1 MGFIVSLGVR
11 LEMRLGVRLEVPRR
25 WSSAVARRPMALGAT
40 EGNKAMAVR
49 TWVNILMLQFDGM
62 VILVVL
68 IDVSVSMNES
78 RSAEALSTIVARGA
92 TNGGAT
98 CVWRPEAL
106 SKRPWR
112 GVEAS

>member
-1 MGFIVSLGVR
+1 MR
-11 LEMRLGVRLEVPRR
+11 LEMRLGVRLKVTSG

-68 IDVSVSMNES
+68 IDVSVNLNES
-78 RSAEALSTIVARGA
+78 RSAEALSTIVARRP

-98 CVWRPEAL
+98 CVWRPEAP
-106 SKRPWR
+106 SKGPWR